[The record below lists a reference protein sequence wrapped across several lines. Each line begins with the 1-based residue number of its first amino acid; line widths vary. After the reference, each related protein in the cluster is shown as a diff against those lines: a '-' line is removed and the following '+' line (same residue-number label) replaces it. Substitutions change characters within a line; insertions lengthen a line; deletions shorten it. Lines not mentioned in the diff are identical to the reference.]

1 MLEIFMHVINL
12 FKYAI
17 NLYLLNVISGSIYPF
32 YGPIGKKATT
42 SLGSHSRIELLRLR
56 AGLVV
61 APAASE
67 IESSVDS
74 I

>member
-42 SLGSHSRIELLRLR
+42 SLGSHSRIELLR

-61 APAASE
+61 APAAGE
-67 IESSVDS
+67 IESSMDS